1 MKKVF
6 IILLVLSITISVY
19 AVYIGAGVTFVRP
32 LHPQINTVGLVGHWK
47 LWDGLMTTGLVFD
60 YTCRNHVGTLHDGGT
75 TLVPTYPGFNFDGT
89 DDYISIADHIDLTPA
104 GTDLVTNGEFAA
116 WVADDATGWTETG
129 EAGADPA
136 ATEVGTGEDHTGAG
150 AGYCCIYKSVG
161 GAAIDIYQPLTTV
174 IGQTYRIRIVID
186 TVTAGGITITDGR
199 GDVIFDPVTYTTT
212 GVKSFDFVATT
223 TNPNIM
229 IAGQED
235 VASDVTFDDVSVAV
249 VTPFSISAWVYMHDA
264 DRFHIASKGLL
275 NVDAEWL
282 FNTNSDGELSLIIYD
297 NFLVDCYIRR
307 RDTTDLRTA
316 HENQWLH
323 VAATYDGGTSYTGM
337 AVYLNGADVG
347 DAGNNIVTFV
357 RASPQDHDVWISRYG
372 AAATA
377 YPDGLIDDVT
387 IWKKELSAI
396 EVRNI
401 YEVTRWRY
409 SR

>member
-1 MKKVF
+1 MKKVL
-6 IILLVLSITISVY
+6 IVLLVLSITITVY

-47 LWDGLMTTGLVFD
+47 LWDGLMTTDEVFD
-60 YTCRNHVGTLHDGGT
+60 YTCRGHNGALQDGGT
-75 TLVPTYPGFNFDGT
+75 TLVPTYPGFDFDGT
-89 DDYISIADHIDLTPA
+89 DDYISIIDHADLTPA
-104 GTDLVTNGEFAA
+104 GTDLVTNGDFGH
-116 WVADDATGWTETG
+116 WTADNPDDWIVTG
-129 EAGADPA
+129 EVAADPMVN
-136 ATEVGTGEDHTGAG
+136 EVGAGQGQGGAGTGYCNIYTSTGA
-150 AGYCCIYKSVG
+150 V
-161 GAAIDIYQPLTTV
+161 IDMYQTITTV
-174 IGQTYRIRIVID
+174 IGQTYRIRININK
-186 TVTAGGITITDGR
+186 VTAGGITITDGR
-199 GDVIFDPVTYTTT
+199 GDVVWDPVSYSTT
-212 GVKSFDFVATT
+212 GIKTFDFTATI

-229 IAGQED
+229 IARQG
-235 VASDVTFDDVSVAV
+235 VAACDVTFDDVSVAL

-297 NFLVDCYIRR
+297 NWVVDCYIRR

-337 AVYLNGADVG
+337 AVYLNGADAG
-347 DAGNNIVTFV
+347 DAGNNIATFV
-357 RASPQDHDVWISRYG
+357 RASPQDHNVWIGRYG

-377 YPDGLIDDVT
+377 YSDGLIDDVT

-401 YEVTRWRY
+401 YEVTKWRY
-409 SR
+409 QR